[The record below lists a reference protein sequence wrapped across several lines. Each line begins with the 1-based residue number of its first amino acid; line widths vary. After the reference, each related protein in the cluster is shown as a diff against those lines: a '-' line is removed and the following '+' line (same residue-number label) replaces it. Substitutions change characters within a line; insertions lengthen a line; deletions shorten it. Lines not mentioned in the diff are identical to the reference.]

1 MKGFDEMKIEMKN
14 ISKKFD
20 GNVILKNVNL
30 TFEDGHIY
38 GFIGRNGSGK
48 SVLLK
53 ILCGFYTPTEGSV
66 YVDGK
71 NVTKDMEFL
80 PDTRVLIE
88 KPTFLPD
95 ISGIENL
102 KVLASIHSKIDEKR
116 VREVLDL
123 VCLSKEDQEKK
134 FHKYSLGM
142 KQKLGIAQVLMEDP
156 KVMIFDEPL
165 NGIEDTTAKK
175 IREILKEE
183 KKKGKI
189 ILLASHIKEDIDDL
203 ADILFKVDEG
213 EVHPYQKETKN
224 Q

>member
-1 MKGFDEMKIEMKN
+1 MKIEMKN
-14 ISKKFD
+14 VSKKFD
-20 GNVILKNVNL
+20 GNYILKNVNL
-30 TFEDGHIY
+30 IFEEGHIY

-53 ILCGFYTPTEGSV
+53 ILCGFYTPSEGEI

-71 NVTKDMEFL
+71 NVSKDMEFL

-95 ISGIENL
+95 ISGFENL

-116 VREVLDL
+116 IREVLEW

-165 NGIEDTTAKK
+165 NGIEDETALK
-175 IREILKEE
+175 IRKIFMEE

-189 ILLASHIKEDIDDL
+189 ILIASHIKEDIYDL

-213 EVHPYQKETKN
+213 QVKLYQKETKE
-224 Q
+224 